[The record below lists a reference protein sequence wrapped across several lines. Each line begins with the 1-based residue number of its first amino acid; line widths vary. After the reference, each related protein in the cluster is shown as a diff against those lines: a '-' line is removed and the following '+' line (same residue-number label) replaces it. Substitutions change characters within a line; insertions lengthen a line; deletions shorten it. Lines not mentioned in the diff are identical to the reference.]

1 MSISFGNSNLAAK
14 SLKQLTDES
23 VEILS
28 KLEITEK
35 GLELRDAL
43 ADVSIISSDVILKRG
58 FEIDDRF
65 LIVAVATDRMNLIV
79 DAYEEKTEKRFGLK
93 IKR

>member
-1 MSISFGNSNLAAK
+1 M
-14 SLKQLTDES
+14 TDES

>member
-1 MSISFGNSNLAAK
+1 M
-14 SLKQLTDES
+14 TDES

-93 IKR
+93 IKRQMASNKQKGNDDLSE

>member
-1 MSISFGNSNLAAK
+1 MTLIKHKQFISGE
-14 SLKQLTDES
+14 QLTDES

>member
-1 MSISFGNSNLAAK
+1 MSK
-14 SLKQLTDES
+14 TLKQLTDES

-43 ADVSIISSDVILKRG
+43 ADVSILSSDVILKRG
-58 FEIDDRF
+58 FEIDGRF
-65 LIVAVATDRMNLIV
+65 LIVAVGTDSTNIII
-79 DAYEEKTEKRFGLK
+79 DAYEERTEKRFGLK
-93 IKR
+93 IKRQTG

>member
-1 MSISFGNSNLAAK
+1 MSISFGNSNLTAK

-35 GLELRDAL
+35 GLEVRDAL